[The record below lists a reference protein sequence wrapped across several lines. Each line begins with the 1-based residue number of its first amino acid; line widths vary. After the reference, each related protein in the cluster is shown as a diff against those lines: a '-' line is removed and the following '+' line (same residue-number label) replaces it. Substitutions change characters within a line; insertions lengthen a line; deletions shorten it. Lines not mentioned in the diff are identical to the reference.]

1 MISQLLTS
9 GLLVAANGSDAG
21 ARAFVAFMV
30 VMAPVMIVFLVFAPK
45 ILRELRQWRRPEGL
59 RKEDV
64 ATLKRI
70 SEMLDKMESRVDALE
85 IILGESNA
93 QNRSQT
99 SGTRAYGNQR
109 SSSTDAH

>member
-9 GLLVAANGSDAG
+9 GLLVAADGADAG
-21 ARAFVAFMV
+21 DKRFIAFVL
-30 VMAPVMIVFLVFAPK
+30 VMMASVMIVFLAFAPK
-45 ILRELRQWRRPEGL
+45 ILRELREWRRPEGL

-93 QNRSQT
+93 QKKSQT
-99 SGTRAYGNQR
+99 SRTQAYGNQR
-109 SSSTDAH
+109 

>member
-1 MISQLLTS
+1 VETP
-9 GLLVAANGSDAG
+9 D
-21 ARAFVAFMV
+21 
-30 VMAPVMIVFLVFAPK
+30 
-45 ILRELRQWRRPEGL
+45 GL

-93 QNRSQT
+93 QKKSQT
-99 SGTRAYGNQR
+99 SRPQAYGNQR
-109 SSSTDAH
+109 

>member
-1 MISQLLTS
+1 VETP
-9 GLLVAANGSDAG
+9 D
-21 ARAFVAFMV
+21 
-30 VMAPVMIVFLVFAPK
+30 
-45 ILRELRQWRRPEGL
+45 GL

-93 QNRSQT
+93 QKKSQT
-99 SGTRAYGNQR
+99 SRTQAYGNQR
-109 SSSTDAH
+109 

>member
-9 GLLVAANGSDAG
+9 GLLVAAHGDDAG
-21 ARAFVAFMV
+21 DKPFIALVVTVMV
-30 VMAPVMIVFLVFAPK
+30 PVMIAFLVFAPK
-45 ILRELRQWRRPEGL
+45 ILRELREWRRPDGL

-85 IILGESNA
+85 IILGESNP
-93 QNRSQT
+93 QKKSQT
-99 SGTRAYGNQR
+99 SRTQAYGNQR
-109 SSSTDAH
+109 